1 MGVTIMRIAKLAAGL
16 SLGAMGIALIV
27 PSAVHAQVITG
38 AINGRL
44 TDPDGNPLGGVPI
57 TIVHVPSGTTTTA
70 TTSADGVYA
79 VRNLRP
85 GGPYRIT
92 ATSRDLGTKSMDVA
106 SINTGDAFQV
116 NFALGEANEI
126 VVSGSSFGGG
136 DLKTGPSSNFSAQ
149 KIEAAPSISRDLKDL
164 ARMNPFVAV
173 DPSNSDALVCGGA
186 NNRTNSLTIDGVR
199 QNDDFG
205 LQANGYPTQRS
216 PISIDV
222 VETLGV
228 ELAPYD
234 VNYGAFGGC
243 TLNATTKSG
252 GNRFH
257 GQVFYEYTGDALQG
271 GSFGYTDFQ
280 DGSRQNRKLTGK
292 FSEKTFGATLTGP
305 IIKDTLFFTLN
316 YEKFNRSEPSLV
328 GPSGSDFA
336 NQVPG
341 VSVEQANAVRR
352 ILQDR
357 YGYDPLGYEAT
368 RLPSRDEK
376 FFGKV
381 DWNIAPGHRATVSYQ
396 QTKGSSISANGNT
409 LTGSS
414 TSLGLL
420 SQWVERQNNLQV
432 YKAQVFSDWTD
443 NFSTE
448 ISASYKKMDNPGY
461 PLAGN
466 DFAQFRVYLGGTTTG
481 PSVYAGTNASYQAN
495 ELTTYLQQ
503 YRAKATYTA
512 GSHRITAG
520 YEREALKLWDLFVQN
535 ANGAYVFNSLADLQA
550 GNASSVS
557 YANAANNLKADA
569 GFTLHTTTNTIYL
582 QDEWAVLPELTI
594 KAGLRY
600 DFFEQSDRP
609 TENPVVMARYGISNT
624 ENLDGKH
631 LLQPRFGFNWKP
643 DPTLTVYGGVGLF
656 GGGSPTVWTA
666 NTYYNTGQMLGNV
679 TCTRNA
685 ATSAACLAGL
695 NNVDGFNVNPAL
707 QAANSASAARGQG
720 LINALDKDFKPQ
732 STWKMSI
739 GAQKEFD
746 LGAFGN
752 GWRVAGEFIHSEVQN
767 AVAWYELYAGA
778 NQGAPA
784 PDGRPTY
791 LPGRE
796 NRNDILVTNTKKGYG
811 NQVGLALAKT
821 WREGPLDGLETM
833 FSHTYIRSKDVNP
846 GITTVAASN
855 YSGVATS
862 NPNDPDLATSNYEFR
877 HLSKLS
883 VSYAHAFFGDNRT
896 RLTLFGQRRSGQ
908 VFSYTFDVGA
918 NANMAADMLVG
929 ENGALAT
936 RNRQLLYVPQASGGQ
951 VTTGSDPIVRYGA
964 GFDLQ
969 AFNAF
974 LKNNG
979 LLKYAGK
986 IAPRNAFKAPA
997 ITTIDMRISQEI
1009 PGFFPEGAKAEIY
1022 LDVENLGNLI
1032 NKRWGVLQQI
1042 PSPYV
1047 SANVVARNCQ
1057 IAGACATQGNF
1068 YQYDSF
1074 VGRAAT
1080 SFNTQSVWQMKV
1092 GARFKF

>member
-1 MGVTIMRIAKLAAGL
+1 MRITKFAVGL
-16 SLGAMGIALIV
+16 SLGAVSVALASV
-27 PSAVHAQVITG
+27 PSALHAQIITG

-44 TDPDGNPLGGVPI
+44 TDPDGAPVANVPV
-57 TIVHVPSGTTTTA
+57 TIVHIPSGTTTTA
-70 TTSADGVYA
+70 TTSSEGVYA
-79 VRNLRP
+79 ARNLRP
-85 GGPYRIT
+85 GGPYRVT
-92 ATSRDLGTKSMDVA
+92 ANSPTLGSKSVDIPA
-106 SINTGDAFQV
+106 INTGDPFQV
-116 NFALGEANEI
+116 NFALGEAEAI
-126 VVSGSSFGGG
+126 VVTASSVGGG
-136 DLKTGPSSNFSAQ
+136 ELKTGPSSNFSAQ

-173 DPSNSDALVCGGA
+173 DPTNNDALVCGGA

-252 GNRFH
+252 GNQFH
-257 GQVFYEYTGDALQG
+257 GQAFYEYTGDRLQG
-271 GSFGYTDFQ
+271 NDFAYTDFQ
-280 DGSRQNRKLTGK
+280 DGSRQSRRLTGK

-305 IIKDTLFFTLN
+305 IIRDRLFFTLN
-316 YEKFNRSEPSLV
+316 YEKFSRTEPSLV
-328 GPSGSDFA
+328 GPTGSSFA

-341 VSVEQANAVRR
+341 VSVEQANAVRQ
-352 ILQDR
+352 ILQDV
-357 YGYDPLGYEAT
+357 YGYDPLGFEAT

-376 FFGKV
+376 IFAKL

-396 QTKGSSISANGNT
+396 RTKGSSISANGNT

-420 SQWVERQNNLQV
+420 SQWVERQNNLDV

-466 DFAQFRVYLGGTTTG
+466 DFAQFRVYLNGTTTG
-481 PSVYAGTNASYQAN
+481 PSIFAGTNASYQAN

-512 GSHRITAG
+512 GLHRITAG
-520 YEREALKLWDLFVQN
+520 YERETLKLWDLFVQN
-535 ANGAYVFNSLADLQA
+535 ANGSYVFNSLDDLRDR
-550 GNASSVS
+550 NASSVS
-557 YANAANNLKADA
+557 YANAASNDKAEG
-569 GFTLHTTTNTIYL
+569 GFTAHTTTNTLYL
-582 QDEWAVLPELTI
+582 QDEWALLPELTL

-600 DFFEQSDRP
+600 DFFDQSDYP
-609 TENPVVMARYGISNT
+609 AENPVVMARYGLSNT

-666 NTYYNTGQMLGNV
+666 NTFYNTGMMLGNV

-685 ATSAACLAGL
+685 SASAACLAGL
-695 NNVDGFNVNPAL
+695 SNVNGLNVNQAL
-707 QAANSASAARGQG
+707 KDLNTQSAGRGQG
-720 LINALDKDFKPQ
+720 LINVLDKDFKPQ
-732 STWKMSI
+732 STWKMSV

-746 LGAFGN
+746 LGALGN
-752 GWRVAGEFIHSEVQN
+752 NWRVAGEFIHSEVQN

-778 NQGAPA
+778 NQGSAA

-791 LPGRE
+791 LRTRD
-796 NRNDILVTNTKKGYG
+796 NRNDILVTNTKLGYA
-811 NQVGLALAKT
+811 NQIGLAVAKR
-821 WREGPLDGLETM
+821 WVEGPLTGLETSL
-833 FSHTYIRSKDVNP
+833 SHTYIRSKDINP

-855 YSGVATS
+855 YSGVATAD
-862 NPNDPDLATSNYEFR
+862 PNDPSLATSNYEFR
-877 HLSKLS
+877 NLTKLS
-883 VSYAHAFFGDNRT
+883 LSYEHAFFGNYRT
-896 RLTLFGQRRSGQ
+896 RLTVFGQRRSGQ
-908 VFSYTFDVGA
+908 PFSYTFDVGA
-918 NANMAADMLVG
+918 NANQAADMLVG
-929 ENGALAT
+929 ENGSLAT
-936 RNRQLLYVPQASGGQ
+936 RNRQLLYVPKADGGV
-951 VTTGSDPIVRYGA
+951 VTATSDSIVRYGA
-964 GFDLQ
+964 GFDLA

-974 LKNNG
+974 LKKTG
-979 LLKYAGK
+979 LINYAGG
-986 IAPRNAFKAPA
+986 IAPRNAFTAPPV
-997 ITTIDMRISQEI
+997 TTIDLRISQEI
-1009 PGFFPEGAKAEIY
+1009 PGFFPDGAKAEIY
-1022 LDVENLGNLI
+1022 LDIENFGNLL
-1032 NKRWGVLQQI
+1032 NRKWGVIQQI

-1057 IAGACATQGNF
+1057 FAGVCPTIGDY

-1080 SFNTQSVWQMKV
+1080 SFNTQSVWQMKI